1 MDKGWK
7 MRQLFNII
15 LITCFIAGLYS
26 PAIAH
31 SIHYQIENKGI
42 SARVFYAPDEPASY
56 SQYEI
61 FGPGDKIPHKKG
73 RTDKNGF
80 VSFLPD
86 RPGRWLIKVLGE
98 SDHGYHG
105 VQIEV
110 NVNESLFMESFKKPL
125 VARYTT
131 AFVGISFIMAIF
143 GVWALLK
150 AVKRDSR
157 SN

>member
-1 MDKGWK
+1 MFRYLYVG
-7 MRQLFNII
+7 I
-15 LITCFIAGLYS
+15 LLLLIHSGLE
-26 PAIAH
+26 AH

-42 SARVFYAPDEPASY
+42 SVRIFYSSDDPVSY

-61 FGPGDKIPHKKG
+61 FGPGDKIPHQKG

-86 RPGRWLIKVLGE
+86 RPGTWIIKVFGE

-110 NVNESLFMESFKKPL
+110 KVNESMSMESFKKPL
-125 VARYTT
+125 VAEYTKL
-131 AFVGISFIMAIF
+131 FVGIGLIGWIF
-143 GVWALLK
+143 GLWGLLK
-150 AVKRDSR
+150 IKKGEKTIQ
-157 SN
+157 